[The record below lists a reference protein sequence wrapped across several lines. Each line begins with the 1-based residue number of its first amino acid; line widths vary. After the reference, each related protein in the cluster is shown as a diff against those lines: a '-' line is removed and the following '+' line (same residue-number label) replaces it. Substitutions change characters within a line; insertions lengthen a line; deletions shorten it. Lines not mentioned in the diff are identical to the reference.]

1 LFFDIR
7 IERRKNIMNN
17 NQPNKEA
24 GGGVKKRTGSIL
36 MRYIT
41 AVVFV
46 LIAALPTANVLSSG
60 SVFGLYSLLYVLPYL
75 IIALGLFIRLRLIAA
90 IGAGVG
96 AAANI
101 YFIIDPIMAGWFE
114 MSTLL
119 PYALTILYFL
129 FLIPASIK
137 ISRTKIIFA
146 VPASLTAVALLI
158 VDYMTWGDFQLFNV
172 ALYLLMA
179 LGAFG
184 LGFVDGKKKG
194 R

>member
-1 LFFDIR
+1 
-7 IERRKNIMNN
+7 MNN
-17 NQPNKEA
+17 NQSNREA
-24 GGGVKKRTGSIL
+24 EGGVKKRTGSIL

-101 YFIIDPIMAGWFE
+101 YFLIDPIMAGWFE

-129 FLIPASIK
+129 LLLPAVLTIGRAK
-137 ISRTKIIFA
+137 KVAAIL
-146 VPASLTAVALLI
+146 ASLTAVALLMI
-158 VDYMTWGDFQLFNV
+158 DYYFWGDFLPFNV

-184 LGFVDGKKKG
+184 LGFVDVKKKG

>member
-1 LFFDIR
+1 
-7 IERRKNIMNN
+7 MNYDQQN
-17 NQPNKEA
+17 REA
-24 GGGVKKRTGSIL
+24 PGGLKKRTGSIV

-46 LIAALPTANVLSSG
+46 LTAALPTANVLSSG
-60 SVFGLYSLLYVLPYL
+60 SEFGLYSLLYVLPFL
-75 IIALGLFIRLRLIAA
+75 IIALGLFIRVRQISA
-90 IGAGVG
+90 IGAAVGVV
-96 AAANI
+96 ANI
-101 YFIIDPIMAGWFE
+101 YFLIEPILAEWYE
-114 MSTLL
+114 LSTLL

-129 FLIPASIK
+129 LLIPASIK

-158 VDYMTWGDFQLFNV
+158 VDYMMWGDFVLFNV